1 MTLNYTFI
9 QRIVLTL
16 NVVELQIT
24 FGQLFPAG
32 ICDFHLHSRVEEY
45 PSQISLNKATHR
57 Y

>member
-1 MTLNYTFI
+1 MTNYTFI